1 MVGRLISTFVVP
13 LFLSACAS
21 PQIIKSEIPFDREQA
36 LGMLKPGKNTI
47 KGSALIRQNNGA
59 MVTCAGN
66 EVELLPAT
74 KYAED
79 RIQQIYGSNE
89 KGFRQAR
96 GFDARN
102 FDPDYEKLTRRAICN
117 AQGFFTFSDVSDGDF
132 FITTSI
138 VWRTNPYLLDGG
150 VLMRRVRI
158 NGGRDIEI
166 VLAP

>member
-1 MVGRLISTFVVP
+1 MRLSRWLLLLAP
-13 LFLSACAS
+13 LLLSACAS
-21 PQIIKSEIPFDREQA
+21 PQIIKSAVPFDREQA
-36 LGMLKPGKNTI
+36 SEMLKVGTNTI

-59 MVTCAGN
+59 TVTCEGN

-79 RIQQIYGSNE
+79 RIQQIYGSTE
-89 KGFRQAR
+89 RGFRQAR
-96 GFDARN
+96 GFDARG
-102 FDPDYEKLTRRAICN
+102 FDPDYATLTRLTVCN
-117 AQGFFTFSDVSDGDF
+117 AQGFFTFSGVSDGDF

-150 VLMRRVRI
+150 VLMKRVRI
-158 NGGRDIEI
+158 NGGREIEV